1 MSGLTDNATRC
12 LTPKPAFRLQ
22 PLYRMNPRL
31 DLINQAPTLGCR
43 VDLQGVSAGA
53 PKRRLARVSQRV
65 REGGHSVFA
74 QRILERYRC
83 NMTDLKMAVRSA
95 DLSFVDDA
103 VQAKQGARVLVA
115 ICGTEQTTAL
125 VKKPPLRVT
134 ALLGHKYATRARPTT
149 GWPKRRHCY
158 RIDSMCPTR
167 GSLRP
172 ASTCW

>member
-1 MSGLTDNATRC
+1 MSGLMDNATRC
-12 LTPKPAFRLQ
+12 LTPRPAFRLQ

-43 VDLQGVSAGA
+43 VVLHGVSAGG

-83 NMTDLKMAVRSA
+83 NMTNLKMAVRSA
-95 DLSFVDDA
+95 DLPFAGDA
-103 VQAKQGARVLVA
+103 VQATQGARALVA
-115 ICGTEQTTAL
+115 ICGKEQTTAL
-125 VKKPPLRVT
+125 VKKPPRRVT
-134 ALLGHKYATRARPTT
+134 ALLGHKYATRPRRTT
-149 GWPKRRHCY
+149 GWPKRPHCY
-158 RIDSMCPTR
+158 RIDSMCPKR
-167 GSLRP
+167 GSPRP